1 VKRAFIPGMVLIGRV
16 PLLRALW
23 VHALL
28 LVPIAPP
35 CSVASARYPH
45 GKGEA
50 AEFSTPASR
59 HVVE

>member
-1 VKRAFIPGMVLIGRV
+1 
-16 PLLRALW
+16 LLRALW

-50 AEFSTPASR
+50 TEFSTPASR

>member
-1 VKRAFIPGMVLIGRV
+1 
-16 PLLRALW
+16 
-23 VHALL
+23 
-28 LVPIAPP
+28 
-35 CSVASARYPH
+35 VASARYPH